1 MCRILLQNP
10 SFSMHYSPYRRNFK
24 MQWPLCRWQAVSP
37 MMDTL
42 LKRTLMAD
50 GRRGGGRAEGSHALP
65 GVSSTRHPMGQE
77 KRKKAGGGGAVVGGA
92 SLPLYHRFWFPNALP
107 SIIAVS
113 GSVHMR
119 MDGGIRWEGQ
129 AALPWWMHVFR
140 AERRPLTGDVYTS
153 VMLYHLG
160 DNTFCARH
168 NWF

>member
-50 GRRGGGRAEGSHALP
+50 GRRGGGGRAVMHCR
-65 GVSSTRHPMGQE
+65 VSQVLVTQWGRKKE
-77 KRKKAGGGGAVVGGA
+77 KRRAGGAVVGGA

-119 MDGGIRWEGQ
+119 MDGGIRWEGR
-129 AALPWWMHVFR
+129 AALAWWMHVFR